1 MNTMMNILAFKSL
14 GSVQF
19 YHFIL
24 FYQLYYFK
32 QLSAI
37 ILSAANPHKATKI
50 NHL

>member
-14 GSVQF
+14 GSVQ
-19 YHFIL
+19 L